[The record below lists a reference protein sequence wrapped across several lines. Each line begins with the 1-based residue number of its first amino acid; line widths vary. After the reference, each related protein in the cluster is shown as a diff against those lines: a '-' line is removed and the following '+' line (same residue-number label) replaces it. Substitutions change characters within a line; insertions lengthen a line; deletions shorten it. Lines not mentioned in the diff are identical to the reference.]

1 MELFLPRPAHARLRA
16 GLFAVAAAS
25 ALVLSGAPF
34 ATAAP
39 PDRAPAPSAA
49 KPTSAGRY
57 VVTLAAKPIAAYTGG
72 VSGIPATRPKDG
84 RRVDVRTD
92 AATRYRS
99 YLQRDQASVAA
110 RVGAKVQQS
119 YSVSLNGFVAD
130 LTAEQA
136 ATLQKTAG
144 VLGVTKDE
152 LRKPLND
159 SNGVDF
165 LDLSGKK
172 GVWKSLGGTK
182 KAGAGVVVGVIDTG
196 VWPEAKS
203 FSGPALGSAGPTSGD
218 PYRPY
223 RVGDQ
228 VRMVKSD
235 GSVFVG
241 TCQTGQQFTVDACNT
256 KLISARY
263 FGKGWLAD
271 NTPGTDEYLSPR
283 DGDEHGTHTASTAAG
298 NADVDAVIGGRSYGK
313 VSGVAPAAKVAVYKA
328 LWTGKTEDEDGG
340 YVSDLAQAIDQ
351 AVADGV
357 DVINYSVGSSVESD
371 LLDPVQ
377 VAFLYAAAAGVFVSA
392 SAGNS
397 GPGAATMD
405 NTSPWVTTVAASSIE
420 TRYGTVS
427 LGNGERYPGATNTVD
442 GPVGPAPLVAAVN
455 VKTGS
460 ATEALAAQC
469 TAGTLDPAQVAGKV
483 VACDRGGNA
492 RVDKS
497 AEVQRAGGV
506 GMVLLNLTP
515 NSLDGDLHV
524 VPTIIVNPPA
534 SAAIKEYAGT
544 PGATVTL
551 TKGNSS
557 KTTIP
562 YPTVAGFS
570 SRGPSNVNPDLV
582 KPDIAAP
589 GVDILAASAPNTAN
603 HQVAFNFLSGTSMA
617 APHVAGLA
625 ALYFGEHPRYSP
637 MEVKSALMTTAA
649 ATVDGDGKKINDAF
663 AQGAGNVVPTKMFK
677 PGVVLD
683 SSAEDW
689 WAYVEGQGIDTDS
702 GVAPIDPSDY
712 NAPSIGV
719 GELVG
724 RQTVTREVTA
734 VRSGTYRVK
743 AKVPGFTTKV
753 SPSKLSFK
761 RAGQTKSLE
770 VTFTRTSAAL
780 DEAAFGSVTLKSSK
794 ASAHLP
800 VALTPVAVSAPAA
813 ATGTG
818 TSGST
823 TVDVSVGGAGT
834 FKVSAAGLVPAVTDQ
849 GAVHKGGPS
858 AEYAIT
864 VPEGSP
870 LARFTVDSVSEK
882 SDVDLEVYRVVDGK
896 SVLVGQSGSATG
908 DEEVTLTSPEA
919 GSYRMVVVPFTD
931 PDGTS
936 SAFTASRWAVGG
948 ATSNLSVAPAGAT
961 VTAGQRLTLTAAWTG
976 LTAGGSYLGWIG
988 YPGGSG
994 TVVSVTS

>member
-16 GLFAVAAAS
+16 GLFAVAAS
-25 ALVLSGAPF
+25 GALVVAGAPF

-39 PDRAPAPSAA
+39 PDPAPAPSVPA
-49 KPTSAGRY
+49 PTSSGRY
-57 VVTLAAKPIAAYTGG
+57 IVTLAAKPLAAYTGG
-72 VSGIPATRPKDG
+72 VSGIPATRPKEG

-99 YLQRDQASVAA
+99 YLQRSQSSVAA
-110 RVGAKVQQS
+110 RVGVRVEQS
-119 YSVSLNGFVAD
+119 YSVTLNAFVAD
-130 LTAEQA
+130 LSPQQV

-144 VLGVTKDE
+144 VLGVSKDV

-159 SNGVDF
+159 SNSVDF

-196 VWPEAKS
+196 VWPESKS

-241 TCQTGQQFTVDACNT
+241 TCQTGQQFTADACNT

-263 FGKGWLAD
+263 FGKGWLAG
-271 NTPGTDEYLSPR
+271 NTPGTDEYVSPR

-298 NADVDAVIGGRSYGK
+298 NADVEAVIGNRSFGK
-313 VSGVAPAAKVAVYKA
+313 ISGVAPAAKVAVYKA
-328 LWTGKTEDEDGG
+328 LWTGAKPEQDGG
-340 YVSDLAQAIDQ
+340 LTSDLVDAIDQ

-357 DVINYSVGSSVESD
+357 DVINYSVGSSTESD

-377 VAFLYAAAAGVFVSA
+377 LAFLSAASAGVFVSA

-405 NTSPWVTTVAASSIE
+405 NTSPWVTTVAASSVK
-420 TRYGTVS
+420 THYGTVS

-442 GPVGPAPLVAAVN
+442 APVGPAPLVTAVS
-455 VKTGS
+455 VKTGA

-534 SAAIKEYAGT
+534 SAAIKAYAAT

-551 TKGNSS
+551 TQGNSS

-570 SRGPSNVNPDLV
+570 SRGPSLVNPDLV
-582 KPDIAAP
+582 KPDVAAP

-603 HQVAFNFLSGTSMA
+603 HQVPFNFLSGTSMA

-649 ATVDGDGKKINDAF
+649 ATVDGNGKKIDDAF

-689 WAYVEGQGIDTDS
+689 LAYLEGQGITTES

-712 NAPSIGV
+712 NAPSIGI

-734 VRSGTYRVK
+734 VRSGTYKVK

-753 SPSKLSFK
+753 SPSSLKFK

-770 VTFTRTSAAL
+770 VTFTRTKATL
-780 DEAAFGSVTLKSSK
+780 GEAAFGAVTLKSSK
-794 ASAHLP
+794 ASARLP
-800 VALTPVAVSAPAA
+800 VALTPVAVSAPGEI
-813 ATGTG
+813 TGTG
-818 TSGST
+818 TAGSEAFDVVVGASGPFDVT
-823 TVDVSVGGAGT
+823 T
-834 FKVSAAGLVPAVTDQ
+834 AGLVPASTEQ
-849 GAVHKGGPS
+849 GEVKVDGDPV
-858 AEYAIT
+858 EYPVT

-870 LARFTVDSVSEK
+870 VARFSVDAASEA
-882 SDVDLEVYRVVDGK
+882 SDIDLGVYQVVDGGLE
-896 SVLVGQSGSATG
+896 LVGQSATGSG
-908 DEEVTLTSPEA
+908 DEEVTLTNPEA
-919 GSYRMVVVPFTD
+919 GEYRVVVYPYAD

-936 SAFTASRWAVGG
+936 STFTASRWVVGG
-948 ATSNLSVAPAGAT
+948 ATGNLSVSPASPTAT
-961 VTAGQRLTLTAAWTG
+961 GGQRLTLTAAWTG
-976 LTAGGSYLGWIG
+976 LPAGGSYLGWVG

-994 TVVSVTS
+994 TVVSVTG